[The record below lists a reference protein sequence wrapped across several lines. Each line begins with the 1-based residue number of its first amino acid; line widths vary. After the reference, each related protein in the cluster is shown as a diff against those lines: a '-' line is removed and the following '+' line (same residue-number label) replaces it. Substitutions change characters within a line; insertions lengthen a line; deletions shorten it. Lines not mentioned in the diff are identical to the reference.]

1 MPPTRTRRRLSPFA
15 VYLTLSFCSSFLF
28 STIFTVNMLY
38 QVTVVKLTPLQL
50 VLIGTILESSVFLFE
65 VPTGVLA
72 DVKSRRLSVLIGYG
86 VMGLG
91 FLVEGSFAVFGA
103 VALAQVLWG
112 LGYTF
117 TSGATEAWI
126 TDELGE
132 DRAGEA
138 FLRGSQAGTLGGLV
152 AIPLS
157 VAVGTL
163 SIRLPIL
170 IGGGLLIG
178 LALFLA
184 LTMTEEGF
192 SPTPPEERTTWGL
205 MLKTVGDARQIV
217 RRQPV
222 LLVLLA
228 IGFFYGLYSEG
239 VDRLWTPHL
248 LDNFN
253 APFAVEPVIW
263 FGVLQA
269 VAALLSLAATEFAR
283 RRVDVNRPAALAR
296 VLMVLAG
303 LIVAALAGFGLVRS
317 FWIAVGLYWLIDTLR
332 SVTSPLQTAWLNQRI
347 DDPQVRATIF
357 SVSGQVDAIG
367 QIVGG
372 PAVGA
377 VGNASI
383 RAALVTSAALLTPVL
398 PLYRL
403 AMRHGEGRGDHVES
417 E

>member
-126 TDELGE
+126 ADELGE

>member
-1 MPPTRTRRRLSPFA
+1 M
-15 VYLTLSFCSSFLF
+15 V
-28 STIFTVNMLY
+28 
-38 QVTVVKLTPLQL
+38 
-50 VLIGTILESSVFLFE
+50 
-65 VPTGVLA
+65 A
-72 DVKSRRLSVLIGYG
+72 DVKSRRLSIIVGYA
-86 VMGLG
+86 VMGVG

-126 TDELGE
+126 ADEVGE
-132 DRAGEA
+132 DRAGDA
-138 FLRGSQAGTLGGLV
+138 FMRGSQAGTVGGLV
-152 AIPLS
+152 AIPFS

-163 SIRLPIL
+163 SVRLPIL

-184 LTMTEEGF
+184 LTMTEAGF
-192 SPTPPEERTTWGL
+192 SPAPPEARTTWGL
-205 MLKTVGDARQIV
+205 MLKTVVNARQLT

-239 VDRLWTPHL
+239 FDRLWTPHL
-248 LDNFN
+248 LDNFD
-253 APFAVEPVIW
+253 APLAVEPVVW
-263 FGVLQA
+263 FGALRA

-283 RRVDVNRPAALAR
+283 RRVDVNHPAALAR
-296 VLMVLAG
+296 VLMALAS
-303 LIVAALAGFGLVRS
+303 LIVVALVGFGLARS
-317 FWIAVGLYWLIDTLR
+317 FWIAIGLYWLIGTLR
-332 SVTSPLQTAWLNQRI
+332 GVTYPLLTAWLNQRI

-367 QIVGG
+367 QIAGG

-383 RAALVTSAALLTPVL
+383 RAALVASAALLTPVL

-403 AMRHGEGRGDHVES
+403 AMRRGEES
-417 E
+417 NS

>member
-1 MPPTRTRRRLSPFA
+1 MPPTRTWQRPSPFA

-38 QVTVVKLTPLQL
+38 QVTVVELTPLQL
-50 VLIGTILESSVFLFE
+50 VLVGTILEASVFVFE

-72 DVKSRRLSVLIGYG
+72 DVKSRRLSVIIGYA

-126 TDELGE
+126 ADEVGE
-132 DRAGEA
+132 ERAGEA
-138 FLRGSQAGTLGGLV
+138 FLRGSQMGTVGGLV
-152 AIPLS
+152 AIPFS

-163 SIRLPIL
+163 NVRLPIL

-178 LALFLA
+178 LALFLV
-184 LTMTEEGF
+184 LTMTEDGF
-192 SPTPPEERTTWGL
+192 APTPPEERTTWGL
-205 MLKTVGDARQIV
+205 MLKTVGDARQLV

-239 VDRLWTPHL
+239 FDRLWTPHL
-248 LDNFN
+248 LDNFD

-263 FGVLQA
+263 LGALRGVG
-269 VAALLSLAATEFAR
+269 AALDLVATEFAR
-283 RRVDVNRPAALAR
+283 RRVDVNRPAVLAR
-296 VLMVLAG
+296 VLMIMAG
-303 LIVAALAGFGLVRS
+303 LIVAGLAGFGLARS
-317 FWIAVGLYWLIDTLR
+317 FWLAIGLNLVIDTLR
-332 SVTSPLQTAWLNQRI
+332 GVTSPLQTAWLNLRI

-383 RAALVTSAALLTPVL
+383 RAALVISAVLLTPVL

-403 AMRHGEGRGDHVES
+403 AMRHGEGRTDRVES
-417 E
+417 G

>member
-1 MPPTRTRRRLSPFA
+1 MSPIRMQRSLSPFA

-38 QVTVVKLTPLQL
+38 QVTVVELTPLQL
-50 VLIGTILESSVFLFE
+50 VLVGTILESSVFVFE

-72 DVKSRRLSVLIGYG
+72 DVKSRRLSVLIGYV

-126 TDELGE
+126 ADEVGE
-132 DRAGEA
+132 ARAGDA

-152 AIPLS
+152 AIPFS

-163 SIRLPIL
+163 SVRLPIL

-205 MLKTVGDARQIV
+205 MLKTVGDARQLT

-263 FGVLQA
+263 FGALQA

-283 RRVDVNRPAALAR
+283 RRWPAC
-296 VLMVLAG
+296 
-303 LIVAALAGFGLVRS
+303 
-317 FWIAVGLYWLIDTLR
+317 
-332 SVTSPLQTAWLNQRI
+332 
-347 DDPQVRATIF
+347 
-357 SVSGQVDAIG
+357 
-367 QIVGG
+367 
-372 PAVGA
+372 
-377 VGNASI
+377 
-383 RAALVTSAALLTPVL
+383 
-398 PLYRL
+398 
-403 AMRHGEGRGDHVES
+403 
-417 E
+417 

>member
-1 MPPTRTRRRLSPFA
+1 MSPIRMQRSLSPFA

-38 QVTVVKLTPLQL
+38 QVTVVELTPLQL
-50 VLIGTILESSVFLFE
+50 VLVGTILESSVFVFE

-72 DVKSRRLSVLIGYG
+72 DVKSRRLSVLIGYV

-126 TDELGE
+126 ADEVGE
-132 DRAGEA
+132 ARAGDA

-152 AIPLS
+152 AIPFS

-163 SIRLPIL
+163 SVRLPIL

-205 MLKTVGDARQIV
+205 MLKTVGDARQLT

-263 FGVLQA
+263 FGALQA

-296 VLMVLAG
+296 VLTVLAG
-303 LIVAALAGFGLVRS
+303 LIVVALAGFGLVRS

-332 SVTSPLQTAWLNQRI
+332 GVTSPLQTAWLNQRI

-383 RAALVTSAALLTPVL
+383 RAALVTSAVLLTPVL

-403 AMRHGEGRGDHVES
+403 AMRHGEGREDRVES
-417 E
+417 G